1 MTDQLKSKIEHVAGT
16 KNMSMKAVINFCGCS
31 KSHFYQVLAGNR
43 EPGEELKQRLAA
55 FLDCPV
61 DALPAARTD
70 QPLTQTGV
78 LPPDQSVTSHHRR
91 KSQATSPRV
100 WSGVIV
106 ATLVL
111 GIAANTLIQKQDQTK
126 PMPAHN
132 GPLHPGDNI
141 AFVKDVT
148 VPDGTPVKLG
158 TTFSKTWRIRNTG
171 TVSWQNRALVRLTP
185 QDDRLCASADR
196 VEVAKTAAGQE
207 VDITVEFVAPWYP
220 GSCRTD
226 WKMVDQHGQFVFPD
240 KVPLYSL
247 VQVTL

>member
-1 MTDQLKSKIEHVAGT
+1 MTDQLKSKIELVAGT
-16 KNMSMKAVINFCGCS
+16 KNMNMKAVIRFCGCS
-31 KSHFYQVLAGNR
+31 KSHFYQVMAGNR
-43 EPGEELKQRLAA
+43 EAGEELKQRLAA

-70 QPLTQTGV
+70 EPLTQTRV
-78 LPPDQSVTSHHRR
+78 LPPNQSVTSQQRW
-91 KSQATSPRV
+91 KSLVTSPRL

-106 ATLVL
+106 VSLLL
-111 GIAANTLIQKQDQTK
+111 GIAVNALSQKQK
-126 PMPAHN
+126 PAQPIPADN
-132 GPLHPGDNI
+132 GPLYPGDNV

-148 VPDGTPVKLG
+148 VPDGTPVKMG

-185 QDDRLCASADR
+185 QDERLCTSADR

-247 VQVTL
+247 VQVTI